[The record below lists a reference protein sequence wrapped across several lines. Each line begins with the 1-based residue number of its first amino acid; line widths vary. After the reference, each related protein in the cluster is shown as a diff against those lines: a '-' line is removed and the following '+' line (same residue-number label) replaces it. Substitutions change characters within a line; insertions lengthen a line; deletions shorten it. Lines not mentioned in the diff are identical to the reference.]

1 MKSSISIQN
10 VYNSYTA
17 CFCIECIKASTDK
30 QIPSKLFSSWCWIDG
45 CSSYVFCESNLS
57 QRLYPEVRELL
68 SPESKEQENNRSG
81 SKRIRNDD
89 ETGESERLLVLKQS

>member
-1 MKSSISIQN
+1 MKSSINIQN

-17 CFCIECIKASTDK
+17 CFCIECIKASTAK

-57 QRLYPEVRELL
+57 QRLYPEVREGTAKPRVKRRTTGVEVKG
-68 SPESKEQENNRSG
+68 SGIMMKQESQKDSWF
-81 SKRIRNDD
+81 
-89 ETGESERLLVLKQS
+89 